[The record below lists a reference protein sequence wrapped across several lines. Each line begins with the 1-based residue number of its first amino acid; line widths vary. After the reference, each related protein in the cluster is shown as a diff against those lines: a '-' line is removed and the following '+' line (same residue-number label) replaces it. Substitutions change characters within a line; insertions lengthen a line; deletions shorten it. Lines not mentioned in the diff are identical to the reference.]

1 MRRLARPVLLMFL
14 AALLAGMAAF
24 ALLGRSGGDA
34 RRHADTLAALDAL
47 AEAETSLDRDLL
59 RVMAGLL
66 PHYDTLVLHGGRLR
80 QLLDG
85 LQGGTADLPDG
96 ALDDYRR
103 LVTAKLAAAEQ
114 IKAASSMVNKEGAY
128 LPFAV
133 ERYAAA
139 MSPARAVPVQQALI
153 GLTTG
158 TAPAAADRLAA
169 VVAGFAAAADPVLA
183 GIGEH
188 MQVLLEQRQVLAD
201 ATTGYFTIDSRL
213 ALDRA
218 RDRYMAAYGARQ
230 DRSAVLESGL
240 QALAVALFLALGVAI
255 SRLGRAQEQAEQA
268 HGQLVDAV
276 DSLHEAFALFDH
288 GRRLVLCNARYD
300 ALFPG
305 HGRIEGFRPL
315 LAVMRP
321 WAVEGEAPLA
331 DGGPQQALVV
341 NPVDGRS
348 HLFRSQPTAGHG
360 VVCLFTDITEHRL
373 AETQIRKLTAA
384 VEQSPV
390 AIVITDAEARMEYVN
405 PRFLEMT
412 GYAQD
417 EVLGRNPSLLKS
429 GEVVPT
435 VYEEMWKT
443 IAAGLTWRGELVNRR
458 KNGELYWESTTISPI
473 RDGAGRI
480 THYVA
485 LKEDITQR
493 KANEDLLLHAN
504 TDVERMLFAASHDL
518 QEPVRLMQTYC
529 QRLDRQLPPE
539 AAATARESMDF
550 IMAAARQAGLLINGL
565 AAYSRSGHPSDA
577 FAPVDCANV
586 ARRAVAE
593 CLSACPQLNPL
604 IRIDHLPVVQG
615 DSVLLVMLLENLI
628 GNALKF
634 RHPERAPEV
643 TISAERDGALWR
655 IDIADNGIGIERD
668 YLPTITQPFSRLFPR
683 ATHPGAGL
691 GLASCVKIARA
702 HGGRLAVESQ
712 AGQGT
717 VVHVWLPAV
726 SP

>member
-34 RRHADTLAALDAL
+34 RRHAETLAALDAL

-96 ALDDYRR
+96 VLADYRR

-114 IKAASSMVNKEGAY
+114 IKAASSMVNKEDAY

-139 MSPARAVPVQQALI
+139 VPPARAVPVQQALI

-158 TAPAAADRLAA
+158 PAAADRLAA
-169 VVAGFAAAADPVLA
+169 VVTGFAAAADPVLA

-188 MQVLLEQRQVLAD
+188 MQVLQEQRQVLAD
-201 ATTGYFTIDSRL
+201 ATTGYFAIDSRL

-321 WAVEGEAPLA
+321 WAAEGEAPLT

-412 GYAQD
+412 GYALD

-473 RDGAGRI
+473 RDGGGRI

-539 AAATARESMDF
+539 AAAAARESMDF

-565 AAYSRSGHPSDA
+565 AAYSRSGHPSEA
-577 FAPVDCANV
+577 FAPVDCANA

-593 CLSACPQLNPL
+593 CLSASPLLNPL
-604 IRIDHLPVVQG
+604 IRIGPLPVVQG

-634 RHPERAPEV
+634 RHPDRAPEV
-643 TISAERDGALWR
+643 AISAERDGALWR

-717 VVHVWLPAV
+717 VVHVWLPAA
-726 SP
+726 ST